1 IPIVILL
8 DYIEKK
14 IDQKAKTADF
24 LRLGGIN
31 ERQAA
36 MLSIIN
42 NNPQTAFTIKELEN
56 RFAVSHPTVKADV
69 DALVA
74 RGLLNNKSACKTACN
89 QVNCLIFIY
98 SSIPVRSTRTPLGRD
113 SQRGFCVGQQ
123 NGTSDRYLC
132 TKHL

>member
-1 IPIVILL
+1 M
-8 DYIEKK
+8 
-14 IDQKAKTADF
+14 
-24 LRLGGIN
+24 RLGGIN

-74 RGLLNNKSACKTACN
+74 RGLLSKIIRYNSQISEKITNPLVKLLAIKLTA
-89 QVNCLIFIY
+89 
-98 SSIPVRSTRTPLGRD
+98 
-113 SQRGFCVGQQ
+113 
-123 NGTSDRYLC
+123 
-132 TKHL
+132 

>member
-1 IPIVILL
+1 M
-8 DYIEKK
+8 
-14 IDQKAKTADF
+14 
-24 LRLGGIN
+24 RLGGIN

-74 RGLLNNKSACKTACN
+74 RGLLSKIAINKVK
-89 QVNCLIFIY
+89 
-98 SSIPVRSTRTPLGRD
+98 SSYIKGKQFDTILKSL
-113 SQRGFCVGQQ
+113 
-123 NGTSDRYLC
+123 
-132 TKHL
+132 KK